1 MIKINECM
9 KLLKEW
15 NLKKKLLNE
24 NRNVKYKK

>member
-24 NRNVKYKK
+24 NRNVKYK